1 MSSPVD
7 THERL
12 YDLLKDFDTA
22 MLVTHG
28 GGGGKMHA
36 RPMGVAELTADGN
49 ACFVTHVDSP
59 KAAAIRANAEVTL
72 SFQSARQFASVS
84 GTATVVQDPALVER
98 LWSETWKVW
107 FPQGKSDPAIAMI
120 KFTAQEAEYW
130 DSAGTEGL
138 KFVFDSVKAY
148 LTGQTPPSDETQN
161 AKVQLPG

>member
-1 MSSPVD
+1 MSSPVN
-7 THERL
+7 THEHL
-12 YDLLKDFDTA
+12 HELLKDFDTA
-22 MLVTHG
+22 MLVTRG
-28 GGGGKMHA
+28 SDGKMHA
-36 RPMGVAELTADGN
+36 RPMGVAELSANGN

-59 KAAAIRANAEVTL
+59 KAQQIRADGAVTL

-98 LWSETWKVW
+98 LWSEAWKVW
-107 FPQGKSDPAIAMI
+107 FPKGKTDPAIALI

-130 DSAGTEGL
+130 DSAGAEGL

-148 LTGQTPPSDETQN
+148 LSGQTPPPDEAQN